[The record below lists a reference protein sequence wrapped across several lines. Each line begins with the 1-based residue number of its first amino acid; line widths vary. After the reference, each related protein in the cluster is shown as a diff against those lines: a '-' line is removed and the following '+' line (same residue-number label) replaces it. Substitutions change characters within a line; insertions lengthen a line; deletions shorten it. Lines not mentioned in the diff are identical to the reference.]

1 MDVHNQGQRRK
12 NMQAVKSRNTKIEQI
27 LGRAMWAKGYRYRK
41 NDPLIIGRP
50 DFTFRKM
57 KVAIFCDSE
66 FFHGKDWSIKKFS
79 IKTNTNFW
87 IRKIEKNI
95 ERDKIVNNTLLEN
108 GWYVLRFW
116 GDDIKKNPELC
127 VRRVTDILEE
137 RKLCCNTSNSKKD
150 SKLIR

>member
-1 MDVHNQGQRRK
+1 M
-12 NMQAVKSRNTKIEQI
+12 IEQI

-41 NDPLIIGRP
+41 NDPAIIGRP
-50 DFTFRKM
+50 DFTFRKL

-66 FFHGKDWSIKKFS
+66 FFHGKDWSNKQSS
-79 IKTNTNFW
+79 IKTNTKFW